1 MTEHAL
7 GEQLECPVC
16 LDRYETPKVLP
27 CQHTFCLQCLGRV
40 VENRNVV
47 RCPECRVEHIVP
59 ATGISG
65 FPTNITIQRLLAADA
80 LSNVPT
86 PIRNGTVNDT
96 GGTGHLGPMHRGD
109 DLELQ
114 LALEISAREA
124 EEERRRRANQRNVE
138 NDTRRRLENQGNES
152 GSDALSNVPTA
163 PISDGT
169 VNDTGGT
176 GHLDPMHRGDD
187 LELQLALQISAREAE
202 EERRRRANQRNVE
215 NDTRRRL
222 ENQGNESECLVFK
235 KTRTYIRCV
244 VRDILNNHKTLLMV
258 FIVTFAVVTF
268 SRFVAGA
275 AKLSSDCYLERR
287 AAVYLFVKAC
297 FAVFFWGAL
306 GLWKFKQ
313 MLGEALDNPFVEVY
327 FVIES
332 LFSLCWLFVGT
343 AWIWGNFNNINR
355 QCPEYVYTWNGNF
368 INFALFLTVVDYI
381 GLVMFLFY
389 CGYTI
394 CEREGQS
401 TVTNISI

>member
-152 GSDALSNVPTA
+152 GCLVFTDALSNVPTA

-222 ENQGNESECLVFK
+222 ENQGNESECLVF
-235 KTRTYIRCV
+235 R
-244 VRDILNNHKTLLMV
+244 
-258 FIVTFAVVTF
+258 
-268 SRFVAGA
+268 A